1 MILELSLVAG
11 VATAV
16 LAYRQRRLRAAAARS
31 SAHQAGPGAAASS
44 SASPSASPSSLSS
57 SGTEPSSAPR
67 HPGLNVSDV
76 ILYVDTELWLAGCL
90 QLEDGAD
97 VLRLFSAPGA
107 KRATHV
113 AQLDRA
119 GDDLATLSPC
129 TDVPAGRVPDELSL
143 GGARLRLRK
152 RGRANV
158 RAEGESLPDYRPQVD
173 YVLLGDPSGRLL
185 LVLDFVGGER
195 LALLGEQVP
204 SGMLDLLP
212 GR

>member
-1 MILELSLVAG
+1 MILELGLALGAGAALWAYRRRRAAKAG
-11 VATAV
+11 VAP
-16 LAYRQRRLRAAAARS
+16 AAAPD
-31 SAHQAGPGAAASS
+31 G
-44 SASPSASPSSLSS
+44 SPDDP
-57 SGTEPSSAPR
+57 APKPMVR
-67 HPGLNVSDV
+67 KPGLNLSDV

-90 QLEDGAD
+90 HLDDGAD
-97 VLRLFSAPGA
+97 VLRLFAAPGG

-113 AQLDRA
+113 AQLDRS
-119 GDDLATLSPC
+119 GEDLAMLNPC
-129 TDVPAGRVPDELSL
+129 ADVPAGRVPDELQL

-158 RAEGESLPDYRPQVD
+158 RAEGESLPDHRPQVD

-195 LALLGEQVP
+195 LALLGERVP

-212 GR
+212 GG